1 MEKLNEKLQR
11 FLELSKEFTVGSRE
25 VYGDFNQNIGFTS
38 IGSGFNGTLYMAE
51 AAQTIKKEPTKLEQF
66 EIAQKEKIE
75 KAKRF
80 EEYRELQTDLSNYYS
95 ALNKIENNN

>member
-11 FLELSKEFTVGSRE
+11 YLELSREFTVSSDKVYDGFQTNYSTFYSSGS
-25 VYGDFNQNIGFTS
+25 VIHGISVMYDP
-38 IGSGFNGTLYMAE
+38 
-51 AAQTIKKEPTKLEQF
+51 KEKTPTKLEQF

-80 EEYRELQTDLSNYYS
+80 EEYLQLQTDLSNYYT
-95 ALNKIENNN
+95 ALNKIENN